1 MIRATKGEPKILNP
15 GCHDSLFFR
24 GDMGPGALL
33 SPCSLTNPLPRKDSE
48 SSSLTTFLRRL
59 ATLSKF
65 WGPHLQIEAVF
76 LYLTG

>member
-1 MIRATKGEPKILNP
+1 
-15 GCHDSLFFR
+15 
-24 GDMGPGALL
+24 MGPGALL